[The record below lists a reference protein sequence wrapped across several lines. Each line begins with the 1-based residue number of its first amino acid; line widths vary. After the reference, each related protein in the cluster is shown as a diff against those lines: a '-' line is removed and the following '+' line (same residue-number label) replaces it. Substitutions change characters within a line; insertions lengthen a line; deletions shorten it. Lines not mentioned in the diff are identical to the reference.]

1 MLIMMY
7 QYWWGGW
14 SQSQLVPLQGESQGS
29 IKETTF
35 ATVKIKKKMMYQYWL
50 TNCVKCIILN

>member
-35 ATVKIKKKMMYQYWL
+35 ATVKIKEKK
-50 TNCVKCIILN
+50 NDVSILAH